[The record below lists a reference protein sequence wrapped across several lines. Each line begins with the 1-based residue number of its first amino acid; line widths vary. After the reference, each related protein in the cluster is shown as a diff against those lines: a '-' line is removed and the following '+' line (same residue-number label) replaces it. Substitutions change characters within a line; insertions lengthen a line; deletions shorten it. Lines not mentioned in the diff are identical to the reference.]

1 MEEIIYKFIDYK
13 IRKIENELSI
23 LSKNFVF
30 LLMSSINQDILLLK
44 ELHSYY
50 ADVLV
55 DRMEFVYTKAENYF
69 HMLEVQKTKEEIH
82 NRIVQLTV
90 DIESE
95 CDFFSNSSI
104 YSISSKLESFLQEK
118 DRINKEMKVL
128 DKFGANKREIDELK
142 YLFDGISMSLER
154 LNTKIDMFD
163 VYNKL
168 KKF

>member
-13 IRKIENELSI
+13 IRKIENELSM
-23 LSKNFVF
+23 LSSNFVF
-30 LLMSSINQDILLLK
+30 MLMGSINQDILLLK
-44 ELHSYY
+44 ELRSYY

-55 DRMEFVYTKAENYF
+55 DRMEFVSTKVDNYF
-69 HMLEVQKTKEEIH
+69 HMLEVQKMKEDIH

-90 DIESE
+90 DIENE
-95 CDFFSNSSI
+95 CDFFSNSSLS
-104 YSISSKLESFLQEK
+104 SISSKLESFVQEK
-118 DRINKEMKVL
+118 GSINQEMKVL
-128 DKFGANKREIDELK
+128 DKFGANKREMDELK
-142 YLFDGISMSLER
+142 YLFDGISVSLER